1 MESVVFGGG
10 WKFNSKRGAILL
22 MHKAHPTRVP
32 DAFFTAAS
40 LHLPALKNM
49 YVVYEAWNCF
59 GYYMYLSNRCAYS
72 YPLVFPEKYISVLPT
87 SE

>member
-1 MESVVFGGG
+1 MFSGA

-22 MHKAHPTRVP
+22 MHKAQQTYVP
-32 DAFFTAAS
+32 DAFFMAAS

-49 YVVYEAWNCF
+49 YVVCEVWKCP
-59 GYYMYLSNRCAYS
+59 GYYMYLSSRCAYS
-72 YPLVFPEKYISVLPT
+72 HTLVLPENYINALPT